1 MLQEAES
8 HYSRQRVKKVFVL
21 FLLKQMCMDQSVWQR
36 LWPQY
41 AILKPDHHSVNK
53 KGEKFKVLT
62 IVCQQL
68 FATKLLLVSLMGML
82 SL

>member
-8 HYSRQRVKKVFVL
+8 HYSRQRVKKSVCLVSA
-21 FLLKQMCMDQSVWQR
+21 KAMCMDQSVWQR

-62 IVCQQL
+62 IVCEQL
-68 FATKLLLVSLMGML
+68 FATKLLLVSVVGML